1 MNVYGV
7 LSVLVTAALIE
18 PVENA
23 NQPFG
28 TVAKFDI
35 ARATT
40 TQRRLL
46 SRLLSQSGRA
56 FRPGD
61 VGRANASNAENL
73 LGSLVC
79 HVGKK
84 VLFFCSMP
92 MHYFDIMFVGRS
104 DSLPLRGSGVHNVE
118 VYILDAG
125 D

>member
-1 MNVYGV
+1 MNVDGV
-7 LSVLVTAALIE
+7 LSVPVTAALIE

-23 NQPFG
+23 NQPIG

-40 TQRRLL
+40 TQRHLL

-61 VGRANASNAENL
+61 VGRAANASNAEER
-73 LGSLVC
+73 

-104 DSLPLRGSGVHNVE
+104 DLLSLRGSGVHNVE
-118 VYILDAG
+118 VYIWDAG